1 MSFLT
6 RRVHCSRDDTGA
18 VAVLVAILAIALFA
32 AGAVTVDLGNAYS
45 RARSQ
50 QARADLA
57 ALSAGN
63 LLPADDA
70 ATKSAVAQK
79 IADYLNNPDN
89 SIQDDAA
96 TGTPHTFTGSELIS
110 SGAVTFPTASGDRV
124 VFKAPDVR
132 VDFSLARA
140 LGAANMTV
148 SRQATVGVFS
158 ISENVV
164 APLYAV
170 QGCDYGSQV
179 LKDSPNGQSAPTT
192 IPSMDLTGGSDSNNQ
207 ISMSTVTP
215 SSVAADAS
223 PAPPLALTGD
233 FKGNGSGPSLID
245 AVGFFRDNTGP
256 SPYTVQPVTPTAVTA
271 TSANVVVP
279 STVLSTAGF
288 WYVRVRESGKW
299 SDPVSTAIL
308 TVGDVGTPTCPA
320 SSAGGNFGML
330 GFGDQSNP
338 NTDIAQI
345 FKTGPEKTIVAYPDS
360 PAPTYCNGQ
369 PPPALIY
376 DSTVDD
382 ANCVY
387 TAGGFKP
394 NAATAGLLSDSD
406 ARLNKDTTPACGSSR
421 TTVGGYSINNDTLS
435 CFLTNTTTTLADIE
449 SSSYAGPPV
458 LSPDIIKSP
467 RFFFVPVF
475 GTEPATGTS
484 KAYPIIEFRPAFLT
498 DQPVTATQGTA
509 PNPGNGITMC
519 CSNKVQ
525 SLNFILFSPKALPD
539 YLDSGLPTSPTYV
552 FGPKVIKLID

>member
-223 PAPPLALTGD
+223 PAPTLALTGD

-245 AVGFFRDNTGP
+245 AVGFFWDNMGP

-288 WYVRVRESGKW
+288 WYVCVRESGKW

-308 TVGDVGTPTCPA
+308 TVGDVG
-320 SSAGGNFGML
+320 
-330 GFGDQSNP
+330 
-338 NTDIAQI
+338 
-345 FKTGPEKTIVAYPDS
+345 
-360 PAPTYCNGQ
+360 
-369 PPPALIY
+369 PPPAPHPRRRQLRDARVRGPEQPQHRHRPDLQDRAREDHRRVPGLAGTHLLQRTAAPGPIY

-525 SLNFILFSPKALPD
+525 SLNFTLFSPKALPD